1 MAYEIEIDQE
11 ITIGDKTYSV
21 FLEADLEYHNE
32 EDPEPKEVEITKAEI
47 AEIRDEEAFPLP
59 IGYSGRAIE
68 KLIVEGNP
76 TLTEAIDNLLWD
88 EIQRHTEDNYRDI
101 MRDLRDAYDER
112 DL

>member
-1 MAYEIEIDQE
+1 MYTIEIDKE
-11 ITIGDKTYSV
+11 ISVGDKTYSV
-21 FLEADLEYHNE
+21 FLEADLEYHHE

-47 AEIRDEEAFPLP
+47 AEIRDEETLPLP

-68 KLIVEGNP
+68 KVIVEGNLA
-76 TLTEAIDNLLWD
+76 LTEAIDNLLWD
-88 EIQRHTEDNYRDI
+88 EIQTHTEDNYRDI